1 MNCPNCSAAMVTE
14 TLDGHLGTSVAI
26 DLCLPC
32 QLFWFDT
39 RENLKLAPGA
49 VLKLFQ
55 IIAGSAQTKR
65 AATRDRPRCPH
76 CGARLRLTQDQ
87 QRNTRFQYMRC
98 VLGHGRLT
106 TFVDFLREKDFIRP
120 LSPQQIAQLRQGVQI
135 VNCSNCGA
143 PIDLARNSACRQ
155 CGSPI
160 SMLDVKRAGTLL
172 DELRDADQAARQI
185 DPALPLRLEQA
196 RAEVESVFASLDR
209 WWKQQGS

>member
-1 MNCPNCSAAMVTE
+1 MVTE
-14 TLDGHLGTSVAI
+14 TFDGHLGTSVAI
-26 DLCLPC
+26 DRCLPC

-55 IIAGSAQTKR
+55 IIAASARTGRPPTK
-65 AATRDRPRCPH
+65 DRPACPH

-120 LSPQQIAQLRQGVQI
+120 LSPQQIADLRQGVQS
-135 VNCSNCGA
+135 VNCANCGA
-143 PIDLARNSACRQ
+143 AIDLARNSACRQ

-160 SMLDVKRAGTLL
+160 SMLDMNRAGILVG
-172 DELRDADQAARQI
+172 ELGDADRAARPI
-185 DPALPLRLEQA
+185 DPSLPLRLEQA

-209 WWKQQGS
+209 WWKRQGS